1 MAYPILPLI
10 NGKAYEWAD
19 IALNILGTQ
28 FFGVT
33 AIEYGETQ
41 DMKNIMGAGRYAN
54 SRTYGQ
60 IEATASITL
69 LMSEVEA
76 LQSVAPNGR
85 IQDIPEFDIPVAY
98 LDDRLTTVR
107 HVLKNV
113 RFTNNMRSSE
123 PGNNAIETKIDLII
137 SHVQFA

>member
-1 MAYPILPLI
+1 MAYPIIPLI
-10 NGKAYEWAD
+10 NGKAYEFAD

-33 AIEYGETQ
+33 SIEYGESQ
-41 DMKNIMGAGRYAN
+41 DMKNIMAAGRYAN

-69 LMSEVEA
+69 LMSDVEA
-76 LQSVAPNGR
+76 ITSVAPGGR

-98 LDDRLTTVR
+98 LDPSLTIVR

-113 RFTNNMRSSE
+113 RFTNNTRSSE
-123 PGNNAIETKIDLII
+123 PGNNAIECKIELII
-137 SHVQFA
+137 SHVQFQ